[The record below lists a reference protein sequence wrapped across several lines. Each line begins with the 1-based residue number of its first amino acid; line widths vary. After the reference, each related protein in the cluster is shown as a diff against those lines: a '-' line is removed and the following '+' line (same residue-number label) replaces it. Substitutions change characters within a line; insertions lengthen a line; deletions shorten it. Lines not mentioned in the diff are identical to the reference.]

1 MTGDERV
8 QRAQARLDAPLEAV
22 RAVLLDPL
30 ALPEWNEAFRS
41 IAGPAVASAGAPY
54 RISVRGGLSGRFT
67 YPTIEPD
74 RLVADWQVPG
84 FHEVGTWRF
93 ERDGGQTVVG
103 HEFTHAG
110 PLAALLRSA
119 YAGIAAVRLERLRE
133 RVALR
138 IARR

>member
-1 MTGDERV
+1 MTADERV
-8 QRAQARLDAPLEAV
+8 QGPRIRLDAPIEVV

-41 IAGPAVASAGAPY
+41 VAGPAVASVDTPY
-54 RISVRGGLSGRFT
+54 RISVRGGISGRFT
-67 YPTIEPD
+67 YRTIAPD
-74 RLVADWQVPG
+74 RLVTEWQVPG

-93 ERDGGQTVVG
+93 ERDGEQTVVG

-133 RVALR
+133 RVAFR
-138 IARR
+138 IAQS